1 MYTDSREKRPDEGR
15 SDDCSEAQ
23 LETLLEAIARS
34 QHNHRDLIDNLDQ
47 AVFTL
52 SLEGEVRVANRR
64 LAEILDVSFH
74 DLIGHRLSE
83 FLDRPPWAEVER
95 LIPRFLEKNSWSGT
109 VPVRFIK
116 DGALHFFDCWIQAVL
131 EDGKATSVSG
141 WARDITTQRESET
154 RFTDLFQSL
163 QEGIFFSTP
172 EGQIDDANPAL
183 VRMLGYASK
192 EELQARNFE
201 EVCALPSD
209 RLAVV
214 QELAEKG
221 SFQGRELMFRR
232 RDGRQIDCLVS
243 GSAIRDRAGHLV
255 RIQGTLVDI
264 TERREIEGKLSEEQE
279 FVRRLVASF
288 PDSIAVFDRDGRYVF
303 VSERLEDM
311 LGVATEEYIGKPIGW
326 RSDPEGLAKLTEL
339 FESIITGRKSNASA
353 ELLAQHTDGTWRTL
367 RVSSSPLFDGSGKI
381 SGVVSSGRDVTES
394 KLAEQQLAQREKFAA
409 MGQMMAGAAH
419 ELNNPL
425 TAILGV
431 SELLLERAPDPDT
444 HRQLELIVE
453 QSRRAAGIVQNLLAF
468 ARPPT
473 QGRSAVLLDDL
484 LREALAVEQSALR
497 QRNVVVE
504 WEKIGEIPAIDGNRK
519 LLAQV
524 FLNIIANA
532 EQAISSVRDHG
543 TLKVSLA
550 RVEEGVRVTIADD
563 GPGIAPENIGKIFD
577 PFFTT
582 KRPGG
587 GSGLGLTISLAV
599 AKEHGG
605 RIEVESTPEQ
615 GARFDVLLPVAA
627 EVLGPSSRVAPS
639 ARTPAACQSDQLSGH
654 TILIVDD
661 EEGIR
666 EVMQDGLTARGMT
679 VHTAESS
686 EAALNYLSA
695 HSCEIVLCDLN
706 LPGLR
711 GEEFFERLRATSGS
725 SMPRFILM
733 TGDLVHP
740 AVVRGFGEKG
750 VRVLQKPFPLRAL
763 ATLLTEIL
771 KP

>member
-1 MYTDSREKRPDEGR
+1 MYTDSREKRPDEAR
-15 SDDCSEAQ
+15 ADDCSEAQ
-23 LETLLEAIARS
+23 LATLLEAIARS

-64 LAEILDVSFH
+64 LAEMLDVSFH

-95 LIPRFLEKNSWSGT
+95 SLPAFLEKGSWSGT
-109 VPVRFIK
+109 VPVRFSK

-131 EDGKATSVSG
+131 EGGKAASVSG
-141 WARDITTQRESET
+141 WARDITTQLESET
-154 RFTDLFQSL
+154 RFTDLFQAL

-172 EGQIDDANPAL
+172 EGQIVDVNPAL

-209 RLAVV
+209 CQAVV

-232 RDGRQIDCLVS
+232 EDGRQIDCLVS

-264 TERREIEGKLSEEQE
+264 TERREIEGKLREEEE

-288 PDSIAVFDRDGRYVF
+288 PDSIAVFDRDGRYLF
-303 VSERLEDM
+303 ASERIEDM

-326 RSDPEGLAKLTEL
+326 RSDPQGQAKLTEL
-339 FESIITGRKSNASA
+339 FETIISGRKAIA
-353 ELLAQHTDGTWRTL
+353 RVEILAQHTDGTWKTL
-367 RVSSSPLFDGSGKI
+367 RVSASPLFDGTGQI
-381 SGVVSSGRDVTES
+381 SGMVSSGRDVTES
-394 KLAEQQLAQREKFAA
+394 NLAEQQLAQREKFAA

-431 SELLLERAPDPDT
+431 SELLLERAPDPDS

-473 QGRSAVLLDDL
+473 QGRSTVLLDEL
-484 LREALAVEQSALR
+484 LREALGVEQSVLR
-497 QRNVVVE
+497 QRNIAVE
-504 WEKIGEIPAIDGNRK
+504 WEQKDEIPAIEGNRK
-519 LLAQV
+519 LLTQV

-532 EQAISSVRDHG
+532 VQAISSVRDHG

-550 RVEEGVRVTIADD
+550 RVGEGVRVTIADD
-563 GPGIAPENIGKIFD
+563 GSGIAPENIGRIFD

-587 GSGLGLTISLAV
+587 GTGLGLTISLAV

-605 RIEVESTPEQ
+605 RIEVESTPER

-627 EVLGPSSRVAPS
+627 EVLAPSSRVAPS
-639 ARTPAACQSDQLSGH
+639 TRIPAACLSDQLSGRS
-654 TILIVDD
+654 ILVVDD

-666 EVMQDGLTARGMT
+666 EVMQEGLTARGMT
-679 VHTAESS
+679 VHTADSS
-686 EAALNYLSA
+686 EAALTYLSA
-695 HSCEIVLCDLN
+695 HSCEIVLCDWN

-711 GEEFFERLRATSGS
+711 GEQFFEQLRATSGS

-740 AVVRGFGEKG
+740 AIVRGFGEKG
-750 VRVLQKPFPLRAL
+750 VRVLQKPFQLSAL
-763 ATLLTEIL
+763 TTLLIEIF